1 MNSISLFDFF
11 VLIFSTMATVGML
24 THVVRNI
31 ARHHGIV
38 DVPSENHKTHSEPV
52 PYLGGIAIAIGVL
65 LITITLLTMHD
76 LSSEKLFL
84 AVSVLIPSA
93 IMATVGLV
101 DDIKRLS
108 PWLRFIF
115 QSVFGIATSAILLAT
130 DTIGS
135 PFGFAWID
143 VPISI
148 LWIIGITNAV
158 NFFDNIDGGASG
170 ALAIA
175 SGTLVILALQGSQ
188 ILIASMAAV
197 VCGATLGFLL
207 WNKPP
212 ARIYMGD
219 AGSLF
224 LGILIASLTI
234 RFDPSPIDKVASFAI
249 PVLLLAMP
257 ILDTSVAITSRV
269 LRKISPF
276 QGGRDHLSHRLLR
289 IGLSKRQSV
298 LSLWAGSLLF
308 AFLAIAISFASYPIE
323 RLLTYLT
330 ASLWLILFIMFLRMP
345 DQ

>member
-1 MNSISLFDFF
+1 VWCDS
-11 VLIFSTMATVGML
+11 
-24 THVVRNI
+24 
-31 ARHHGIV
+31 
-38 DVPSENHKTHSEPV
+38 
-52 PYLGGIAIAIGVL
+52 
-65 LITITLLTMHD
+65 
-76 LSSEKLFL
+76 
-84 AVSVLIPSA
+84 
-93 IMATVGLV
+93 
-101 DDIKRLS
+101 
-108 PWLRFIF
+108 W
-115 QSVFGIATSAILLAT
+115 
-130 DTIGS
+130 
-135 PFGFAWID
+135 
-143 VPISI
+143 
-148 LWIIGITNAV
+148 
-158 NFFDNIDGGASG
+158 
-170 ALAIA
+170 
-175 SGTLVILALQGSQ
+175 
-188 ILIASMAAV
+188 
-197 VCGATLGFLL
+197 
-207 WNKPP
+207 
-212 ARIYMGD
+212 MGD